1 VGKTN
6 PLACIRFLLAL
17 SLLPICASA
26 QLQVDLS
33 DNPQSIVQNQ
43 LLGEGVD
50 LLDVSFNGQSGTVA
64 NTQMGTFFNGWE
76 AIGISDG
83 IIIATGQ
90 ATIAEGPNDL
100 PTAYE
105 AIEEDDELTEDSDL
119 AQLMGASAEINDA
132 AVLEFDFV
140 ASGDTLRFSYVF
152 ASEEYNEHTCS
163 PYNDAFGFFISGPGI
178 AGDGTFSNNAINLAK
193 IPGRD
198 VPVAINTVNRGFP
211 GTYGSMAICNGAD
224 INWQENSQYFVDNE
238 SNTSLN
244 TTQFDGFTT
253 VFTVEIPVE
262 CGGTYHIKMAIA
274 DAVDGKNDSAVFI
287 KSGSFASQAPLEVDY
302 ELVNAIEGDA
312 VEGCSSYA
320 FKLVRNDS
328 TNSKVVYLKSDMA
341 SANPDLFPD
350 FPDSLV
356 FYPQQGYLNW
366 ELPIL
371 HDGTFEGERVLD
383 IAFLQPAVCGLDT
396 AETNVALPFTD
407 TPSMEISYQD
417 SLLVT
422 CDEEGSVSV
431 QVSGGLP
438 PYIIDW
444 EGDYSGYEF
453 VLNGQ
458 EPLALQALITDQCNL
473 NQTEVSIVYEPI
485 EYDALE
491 VVLPEMIS
499 INCLQPLLLESWI
512 TGGRGDY
519 SYRWIFEDDMISE
532 SSVLEVQSPEEGQ
545 LALIVNDGCVSADT
559 VVTSLQLVNNPV
571 SAEIGE
577 DFDGFCNEE
586 VTIVPQ
592 VEGGFGMLT
601 FSWKRNFALQS
612 SSQSFTFTPI
622 SPSIVSL
629 QVTDECGQQ
638 AFDTL
643 NVFVEY
649 DPIQIEMPSDTIIC
663 EGRRLEFTPEVYGGV
678 GEYDYFWLERESDTL
693 PLNIIPRRDE
703 TYTLR
708 VTDECF
714 KTTEESMNVSLVA
727 VEADFE
733 FNYDS
738 DSRPIMNLSADGLN
752 YFWVLPGGET
762 STLYEPTF
770 QPNVDQDQLVSLE
783 VTHPVGCSDSKI
795 DFYEPPL
802 NVFIPSAF
810 TPDGD
815 GLNDIFKAEGTFIN
829 EFELWVFDRWGN
841 AVFYTK
847 NPDKGW
853 DGSDPKADFAAQNL
867 VYSYRVLAKG
877 FNSQIIDMKGSVTV
891 VR

>member
-1 VGKTN
+1 MTSTRIL
-6 PLACIRFLLAL
+6 LAFLLFPA
-17 SLLPICASA
+17 IASA

-50 LLDVSFNGQSGTVA
+50 LLDVSFNGQTGSVA
-64 NTQMGTFFNGWE
+64 NTQIGTFTNGWE

-100 PTAYE
+100 PTAFE
-105 AIEEDDELTEDSDL
+105 AIDEDDELTEDVDL
-119 AQLMGASAEINDA
+119 AELMGGSVELNDA

-178 AGDGTFSNNAINLAK
+178 SGDGTFSNNAINLAK

-198 VPVAINTVNRGFP
+198 VPVAINTVNRGLP

-244 TTQFDGFTT
+244 TTQFDGFTK
-253 VFTVEIPVE
+253 VFTVEIPIE

-287 KSGSFASQAPLEVDY
+287 KSGSFASQAPLEVEY
-302 ELVNAIEGDA
+302 ELLNPISGEA
-312 VEGCSSYA
+312 VEGCSSYK

-328 TNSKVVYLKSDMA
+328 TNTKVVYLKSDMA
-341 SANPDLFPD
+341 YANPEVFPD
-350 FPDSLV
+350 FPDSLI

-371 HDGTFEGERVLD
+371 HDGVFDSERVLD
-383 IAFLQPAVCGLDT
+383 IAFLQPEVCGLDT
-396 AETNVALPFTD
+396 AETSFALAFTD
-407 TPSMEISYQD
+407 TPPIDISYDD

-422 CDEEGSVSV
+422 CDETGVV
-431 QVSGGLP
+431 DIQISGGLP
-438 PYIIDW
+438 PYIIEW
-444 EGDYSGYEF
+444 NGNYSGYEF
-453 VLNGQ
+453 ELTGQ
-458 EPLALQALITDQCNL
+458 DPLAIQAVITDQCNL
-473 NQTEVSIVYEPI
+473 NQEEVSIVYEPI
-485 EYDALE
+485 EYEPLE
-491 VVLPEMIS
+491 IVLPDVIS
-499 INCLQPLLLESWI
+499 INCLEPLIIEPFI

-519 SYRWIFEDDMISE
+519 SYQWIFENDVISQ
-532 SSVLEVQSPEEGQ
+532 SSELEVQSPEDGQ
-545 LALIVNDGCVSADT
+545 LALVLDDGCVAADT
-559 VVTSLQLVNNPV
+559 AFVALELLQNPV

-577 DFDGFCNEE
+577 DFQGFCNEE

-592 VEGGFGMLT
+592 VEGGFGTLT
-601 FSWKRNFALQS
+601 FKWKRNFALQS

-629 QVTDECGQQ
+629 EVTDECGQQ

-643 NVFVEY
+643 NVFVQH
-649 DPIQIEMPSDTIIC
+649 DPIQIEMPSDTTIC
-663 EGRRLEFTPEVYGGV
+663 EGRRLEFTPYVYGGV
-678 GEYDYFWLERESDTL
+678 GEYEFLWLERGSDTL

-708 VTDECF
+708 VTDECL
-714 KTTEESMNVSLVA
+714 KTAEESMSVSLVA

-733 FNYDS
+733 FDYDS
-738 DSRPIMNLSADGLN
+738 DSRPIRNLSADGLS
-752 YFWVLPGGET
+752 YFWILPGGET
-762 STLYEPTF
+762 STLFEPIF
-770 QPNVDQDQLVSLE
+770 EPVVDQDQLVSLE

-795 DFYEPPL
+795 EFYEPPL

-841 AVFYTK
+841 VVFHSK
-847 NPDKGW
+847 NPNKGW

-877 FNSQIIDMKGSVTV
+877 FNSQLIDKKGSVTV

>member
-1 VGKTN
+1 M
-6 PLACIRFLLAL
+6 ASIRILLAFF
-17 SLLPICASA
+17 LLPICASA

-50 LLDVSFNGQSGTVA
+50 LIDVSFNGQSGTA
-64 NTQMGTFFNGWE
+64 TNPQIGTFSNGWE

-105 AIEEDDELTEDSDL
+105 AIEEDDELTEDVDL
-119 AQLMGASAEINDA
+119 AELMGASAEINDA

-178 AGDGTFSNNAINLAK
+178 TGDGTFTNNAINVAK
-193 IPGRD
+193 IPERD
-198 VPVAINTVNRGFP
+198 VPVAINTVNRGIP

-253 VFTVEIPVE
+253 VFTVEVPVE

-302 ELVNAIEGDA
+302 EVLNPVNSQAI
-312 VEGCSSYA
+312 EGCSSYA

-328 TNSKVVYLKSDMA
+328 TNTKVVYLKSEMA
-341 SANPDLFPD
+341 FANPEVFPD

-366 ELPIL
+366 ELPIH
-371 HDGTFEGERVLD
+371 HDGVFDGERIID
-383 IAFLQPAVCGLDT
+383 ISFLQPEVCGLDT
-396 AETNVALPFTD
+396 AETSLALSFTD
-407 TPSMEISYQD
+407 APPIDISYQD
-417 SLLVT
+417 SLIVT
-422 CDEEGSVSV
+422 CDEVGLVDI
-431 QVSGGLP
+431 QVIGGIP
-438 PYIIDW
+438 PYSIEW
-444 EGDYSGYEF
+444 EENYSGYQFE
-453 VLNGQ
+453 LNGQ
-458 EPLALQALITDQCNL
+458 EPLTIQAMITDQCDL
-473 NQTEVSIVYEPI
+473 NQEDVSIIYEPI
-485 EYDALE
+485 QYDALE

-499 INCLQPLLLESWI
+499 INCLEPLLLEPWI
-512 TGGRGDY
+512 IGGRGDY
-519 SYRWIFEDDMISE
+519 SYRWIFEDNMISE
-532 SSVLEVQSPEEGQ
+532 SSELEVQSPEEGQ
-545 LALIVNDGCVSADT
+545 LSLIVNDGCVAADT
-559 VVTSLQLVNNPV
+559 VMTTLELLQNPV

-577 DFDGFCNEE
+577 DFQGFCNEE

-592 VEGGFGMLT
+592 VEGGFGALT
-601 FSWKRNFALQS
+601 FKWKRNFALQS
-612 SSQSFTFTPI
+612 SAQSFTFTPI
-622 SPSIVSL
+622 SSSIVSL
-629 QVTDECGQQ
+629 QVIDECGQQ

-643 NVFVEY
+643 NIFVDH
-649 DPIQIEMPSDTIIC
+649 DPIQIGMPSDTMIC
-663 EGRRLEFTPEVYGGV
+663 EGRRLVFTPEVYGGV
-678 GEYDYFWLERESDTL
+678 GEYDYFWIERESDTL

-708 VTDECF
+708 VTDECL
-714 KTTEESMNVSLVA
+714 KTAEESMNVSLVA
-727 VEADFE
+727 VEAEFE
-733 FNYDS
+733 FDYDS

-762 STLYEPTF
+762 STLFEPIF
-770 QPNVDQDQLVSLE
+770 QPDVDQDQLVSLE

-802 NVFIPSAF
+802 NVFVPSAF

-841 AVFYTK
+841 VVFHSK
-847 NPDKGW
+847 SPKKGW

-867 VYSYRVLAKG
+867 VYNYRVLAKG
-877 FNSQIIDMKGSVTV
+877 FNSQIIDKKGSVTV